1 MKLRNVLVI
10 AFAAASLAGCG
21 GNNMA
26 DLRSFVKNAYAN
38 RKPKIEPIPKV
49 KPAPTFVYSATN
61 LPDPFSPANLDTLG
75 ASEAPRPD
83 LNRRKGPLEQFPL
96 DSLKMVGTISSGKQ
110 IWAIVVAPDG
120 SAHRVRVGT
129 HIGQNYGLVTRITE
143 DKVRITELI
152 QGPTGQ
158 WVQREASLALAD

>member
-1 MKLRNVLVI
+1 MKIRNVLVL
-10 AFAAASLAGCG
+10 AFVAAGLSGCG
-21 GNNMA
+21 GHNMA

-38 RKPKIEPIPKV
+38 RKPKVEPIPTI
-49 KPAPTFVYSATN
+49 KPAATFAYAASN
-61 LPDPFSPANLDTLG
+61 LPDPFSPQNLKPVSVEKGL
-75 ASEAPRPD
+75 RPD
-83 LNRRKGPLEQFPL
+83 LNRRKGPLEQYPL
-96 DSLKMVGTISSGKQ
+96 DSLKMVGTISRGKQ
-110 IWAIVVAPDG
+110 IWAIVMAPDG

-158 WVQREASLALAD
+158 WVQREASLALAE